1 MNKIVPKHHSFVIKY
16 SEMKKRRDDQM
27 AFSGNY
33 IVRHSGRKP
42 GFFYIDTQGHYKVR
56 DISKISGIEAHDLDV
71 LYRTY
76 SSEHSEEMD
85 VYYFDSTDR
94 ANALIDAI
102 LERSGQKENGR
113 LIYLTEKEIEYIRKA
128 LINEGSNSI
137 HISSAIKD
145 KIFNKLNN

>member
-1 MNKIVPKHHSFVIKY
+1 
-16 SEMKKRRDDQM
+16 M
-27 AFSGNY
+27 AFWGNY
-33 IVRHSGRKP
+33 IVRHSGKKP
-42 GFFYIDTQGHYKVR
+42 GFFYVDSQGRYKVR
-56 DISKISGIEAHDLDV
+56 DISKISGIEAHDLAV

-76 SSEHSEEMD
+76 SSEYSNDMD

-113 LIYLTEKEIEYIRKA
+113 LIYLTEKEIDYIRKA
-128 LINEGSNSI
+128 LINEGSNNI

-145 KIFNKLNN
+145 KIFNKLNS